1 MNERIVYIVISEHQ
15 CNVKLKFITIRIK
28 KKSIDVDILLAKNKA
43 RRKKNLPQNSYRGSG
58 E

>member
-28 KKSIDVDILLAKNKA
+28 KKSIDVDILLAKSKA
-43 RRKKNLPQNSYRGSG
+43 RGKNNLPQNSYRGSG